1 MPKPEEH
8 EDEPWSSPRGL
19 VFLRSAFYPRHIARD
34 PYEAPVPDMR
44 QRAVGLVR
52 QWESGDRKVPHAVT
66 ATAHLTEALLH
77 DTDELRDT
85 HEGGNIISD
94 WALRAIYA
102 MAFVRFVNGFVDR
115 DVAKSA
121 KRALLYSVPA
131 SPATR
136 TRARSPKE
144 SAVSVMDRMREQER
158 EQEKEREKERLRV
171 RGDEG
176 SMYAH
181 ATAIG
186 MPEGFVDLRH
196 RATHDEMPGLGELRS
211 MVGRGLEWLWVV
223 WWCKEERGEEGE
235 IGMGGGEGLGAQEGE
250 DMDMGGEGEGRP
262 AGDGVD
268 EDLLARQAEAE
279 AEAEVEVDVDD
290 GLCNVCRKRKRD
302 GGSATVREGEEGPQA
317 MTYKERLLWNK
328 RKRKRPKTAFGLFE
342 TP

>member
-8 EDEPWSSPRGL
+8 DDEPWSSPRGL

-34 PYEAPVPDMR
+34 PYKAPVPDMR

-85 HEGGNIISD
+85 HGGGNVISD

-121 KRALLYSVPA
+121 KRALLSSVPA
-131 SPATR
+131 SPATQ
-136 TRARSPKE
+136 TRARSPNE

-158 EQEKEREKERLRV
+158 EQDREREKERLRV

-181 ATAIG
+181 AAAIG

-211 MVGRGLEWLWVV
+211 VVGRGLEWLWVV
-223 WWCKEERGEEGE
+223 WWSREVTGEFVGEGL
-235 IGMGGGEGLGAQEGE
+235 GGGEGLDGDEGQ
-250 DMDMGGEGEGRP
+250 DMGGETEGML

-268 EDLLARQAEAE
+268 EDLLARQTEAE
-279 AEAEVEVDVDD
+279 GEVDMDVDD
-290 GLCNVCRKRKRD
+290 GLCVVCRNRKRD
-302 GGSATVREGEEGPQA
+302 GSVDAAREGEEGPQA